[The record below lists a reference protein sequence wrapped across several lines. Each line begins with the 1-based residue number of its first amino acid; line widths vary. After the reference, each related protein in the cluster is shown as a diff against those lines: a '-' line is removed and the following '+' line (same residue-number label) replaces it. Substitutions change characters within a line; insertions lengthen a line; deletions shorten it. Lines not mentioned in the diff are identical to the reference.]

1 MGNTSFIREKKER
14 DYTVINNTV
23 LKDERLSW
31 KAKGVFCYLLS
42 LPEDW
47 VIYQSEL
54 LKHST
59 DGRESLRNAINELEE
74 YGYLII
80 DKKRDE
86 KGHFTSIYKIIENP
100 NEKTES
106 GKTDTEN
113 PTRENRHG
121 KTESENPTLLNTN
134 KQNTNKQN
142 TNKQN
147 TNENEK
153 SKRFTIPTLE
163 EIQNYCNERQ
173 NKINPEYFLDYYTA
187 RDWKFNNGGKMKDWK
202 ATIRN
207 WERLEKN
214 RGQQQNKKSVFDEN
228 KLTFD

>member
-47 VIYQSEL
+47 VIYQNEL

-86 KGHFTSIYKIIENP
+86 KGHFTAIYKIIENP

-106 GKTDTEN
+106 EKTESEN
-113 PTRENRHG
+113 PTQENRHG

-142 TNKQN
+142 TNELN

-214 RGQQQNKKSVFDEN
+214 REQQNKKSVFDEN

>member
-1 MGNTSFIREKKER
+1 MENNTIFFREKKDR

-31 KAKGVFCYLLS
+31 KAKGLFCYLLS

-47 VIYQSEL
+47 NICLNDLQNRSKDGIDGLKSAVKEL
-54 LKHST
+54 K
-59 DGRESLRNAINELEE
+59 E
-74 YGYLII
+74 YGYLIQ
-80 DKKRDE
+80 KRNKDE
-86 KGHFTSIYKIIENP
+86 KGRFLKTIYIIVENP
-100 NEKTES
+100 QV
-106 GKTDTEN
+106 EN
-113 PTRENRHG
+113 PQV
-121 KTESENPTLLNTN
+121 ENPRLLNTN
-134 KQNTNKQN
+134 IQSTNLKS
-142 TNKQN
+142 TNIQSTKR
-147 TNENEK
+147 E
-153 SKRFTIPTLE
+153 SKHFTIPTLE

-214 RGQQQNKKSVFDEN
+214 REQQNKKSVFDEN